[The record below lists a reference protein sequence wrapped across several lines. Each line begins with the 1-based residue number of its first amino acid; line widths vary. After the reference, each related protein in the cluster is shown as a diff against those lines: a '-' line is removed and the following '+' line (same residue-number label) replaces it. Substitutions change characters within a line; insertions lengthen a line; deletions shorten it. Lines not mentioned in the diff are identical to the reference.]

1 MFAER
6 CLELFEWH
14 GDDINT
20 DEHIV
25 AEVANVA
32 VQYYK
37 LGCLWSYLNHFDL
50 IDRNY
55 NNILIK
61 KILEI
66 EPQMINRCQYKH
78 QVCMEHHKR
87 SLKTFFIV
95 FAICARESCAAGCHM
110 LTRKD

>member
-78 QVCMEHHKR
+78 QVCIEHHKR
-87 SLKTFFIV
+87 LLKTILIV
-95 FAICARESCAAGCHM
+95 FTICARESCAAGCHM
-110 LTRKD
+110 FTRKD

>member
-20 DEHIV
+20 DEHVV
-25 AEVANVA
+25 AEAANIA
-32 VQYYK
+32 IQYYK
-37 LGCLWSYLNHFDL
+37 IGCLWSYLNHYDL

-66 EPQMINRCQYKH
+66 EPMMINRCQYKH
-78 QVCMEHHKR
+78 QVCKG
-87 SLKTFFIV
+87 TINV
-95 FAICARESCAAGCHM
+95 C
-110 LTRKD
+110 